1 MKKVTG
7 LIALCAAMF
16 LVVAPSWADGFR
28 QKNPPSV
35 TKNVE
40 QGEPKKAPRRHA
52 RSNCQAR
59 GMRKDVYGTG
69 KCQPVGR
76 D

>member
-28 QKNPPSV
+28 QKNLPSV
-35 TKNVE
+35 TKEV
-40 QGEPKKAPRRHA
+40 QKGGPKKSPHA

-59 GMRKDVYGTG
+59 GMRNDVYGTG